1 MTTALALI
9 GTVAGLSAAYGWA
22 LWMLGV
28 RLGAWRKD

>member
-1 MTTALALI
+1 MTTALALVLSMGGI
-9 GTVAGLSAAYGWA
+9 SAAYGLA

>member
-1 MTTALALI
+1 MTTTLALVLSMGGI
-9 GTVAGLSAAYGWA
+9 SAAYGLA

>member
-1 MTTALALI
+1 MTIPTAIVL
-9 GTVAGLSAAYGWA
+9 TVGGISAAYGLA